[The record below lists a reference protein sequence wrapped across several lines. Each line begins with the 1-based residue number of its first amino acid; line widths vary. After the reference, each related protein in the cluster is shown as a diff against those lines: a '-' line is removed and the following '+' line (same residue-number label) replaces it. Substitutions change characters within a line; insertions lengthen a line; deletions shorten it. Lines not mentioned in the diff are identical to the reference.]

1 MTHST
6 LPEATSDLQPASV
19 PGSWIR
25 PGGAPPLFIV
35 LSGPSGVGKDSV
47 LNHMKGL
54 GLPFHFVVTATSR
67 APRPHEV
74 DGVDYFFYSTEEFL
88 QMVEAGEFIEHAL
101 VYKDY
106 KGIPKSQ
113 VREAFA
119 TGRDVVVRVD
129 VQGAATIKGLYPQ
142 ALLIFLSIPTEEEL
156 VRRLRRR
163 KTESEDQFE
172 LRIETAREEMRRI
185 QSFDYV
191 VQNHDGQLEQTAA
204 TILAIITAEHHRVEP
219 REVVV

>member
-1 MTHST
+1 MNHPTH
-6 LPEATSDLQPASV
+6 PEATSDRPPAPSR
-19 PGSWIR
+19 GSWTR

-35 LSGPSGVGKDSV
+35 ISGPSGVGKDSA
-47 LNHMKGL
+47 LNHMKDL

-67 APRPHEV
+67 EPRPHEV
-74 DGVDYFFYSTEEFL
+74 NGVDYFFYSKAEFL
-88 QMVEAGEFIEHAL
+88 RMVESGEFIEHAL

-129 VQGAATIKGLYPQ
+129 VQGAATIKGIYPQ

-163 KTESEDQFE
+163 KTESADQFE
-172 LRIETAREEMRRI
+172 LRIQTAREEMSRI
-185 QSFDYV
+185 GLFDYV
-191 VQNHDGQLEQTAA
+191 VQNREGELEETVE

-219 REVVV
+219 REVTV